1 MRTPFSLTED
11 GELSEQEA
19 DTPLDNFYSR
29 AVGKRVEILALPLG
43 VELVGG
49 SVDYARC
56 EILDG
61 GDGMV
66 LIEQFGGERFKV
78 EPLVCRTT
86 KLSVIEIAAVDVND
100 CVFHSP
106 LLKVQEPDLRPALR
120 RLPESRRVK
129 RPVIGGTRN
138 YSKIQCVAQRGI
150 PRIFDLSCCEEVAA

>member
-1 MRTPFSLTED
+1 MED
-11 GELSEQEA
+11 FELSEQEA

-43 VELVGG
+43 VELVG
-49 SVDYARC
+49 SFVDYARG

-66 LIEQFGGERFKV
+66 FIEQFGGERFKV
-78 EPLVCRTT
+78 KPLVGRAA
-86 KLSVIEIAAVDVND
+86 KLSVIEISAVDIDD
-100 CVFHSP
+100 CVFHSL

-129 RPVIGGTRN
+129 RPVIGGIED
-138 YSKIQCVAQRGI
+138 YSKIQCVVQRGI
-150 PRIFDLSCCEEVAA
+150 SRIFDLSSCEEVAA